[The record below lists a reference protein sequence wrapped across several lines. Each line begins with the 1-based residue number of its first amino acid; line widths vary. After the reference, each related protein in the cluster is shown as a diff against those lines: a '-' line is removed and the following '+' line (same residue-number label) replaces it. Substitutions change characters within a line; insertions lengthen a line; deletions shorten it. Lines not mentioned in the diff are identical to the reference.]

1 MRELE
6 PSGRRDAVERS
17 LLTLKRAGFRLAVF
31 VTIAFAHGLAGR
43 GFVLP
48 LAQMCLWMALFCV
61 AVAAVRQ
68 ERATAPYYNSMD
80 EAAWF
85 FLLGFILRRMT

>member
-1 MRELE
+1 VHELE
-6 PSGRRDAVERS
+6 PSQRS
-17 LLTLKRAGFRLAVF
+17 AALRASFLTLKRAAFKLAVF
-31 VTIAFAHGLAGR
+31 VTIASAQALAGR

-61 AVAAVRQ
+61 VVAVARQ

-85 FLLGFILRRMT
+85 YLVGFILRRLA